1 MTQTPTAVHTLL
13 LMRSADQTAPAAGE
27 LTSALTRTNAQN
39 LELEPNVTLGHP
51 QTLIWNVTQLG
62 VIPAEVANAL
72 AAGP

>member
-1 MTQTPTAVHTLL
+1 MTQTPMAVHTVL
-13 LMRSADQTAPAAGE
+13 LMRSADQTAPAAEE
-27 LTSALTRTNAQN
+27 LTSALTRTNAPN

-51 QTLIWNVTQLG
+51 QTRIWNVTQR